1 MVHRPHRLTDIMCLM
16 REYSLEPKRLVLVS
30 DSKKSEPSMVLIE
43 GMKGAGHY
51 LKTYTMFIKE
61 NL

>member
-1 MVHRPHRLTDIMCLM
+1 MCLM